1 MTPHDDFAF
10 EPIPGLPERPPL
22 GESILWQGSPR
33 WRGLALRA
41 FYIRP
46 VLIYLGVLMAWRVS
60 EGLSGG
66 GSLLGSVVYALD
78 LAPFLL
84 AALAV
89 LGGLAWA
96 FARSTI
102 YTITSRRVV
111 VRSGVALPMTVNIP
125 FKLIDGAGVKV
136 HADGTGDI
144 SLSLAKDANVS
155 RLALWPNHRPW
166 LLSRTEPMLRALR
179 NPEAVAR
186 ILGEAL
192 AVSAAG
198 SETTSTSPTSNPPAY
213 AGRPARQDAK
223 ATSPDGELAELAAAA
238 RMGGALS

>member
-1 MTPHDDFAF
+1 MTSHDDFAF
-10 EPIPGLPERPPL
+10 EPIPGLPERPPV
-22 GESILWQGSPR
+22 GETILWQGSPR

-46 VLIYLGVLMAWRVS
+46 VLAYFAVLMAWRVW
-60 EGLSGG
+60 EGLSNG
-66 GSLLGSVVYALD
+66 GSLLGAIVYALD
-78 LAPFLL
+78 LAPFL
-84 AALAV
+84 AAAVAV

-125 FKLIDGAGVKV
+125 FKLIDGASVKV

-144 SLSLAKDANVS
+144 PLKLAKDAAIS

-166 LLSRTEPMLRALR
+166 LLTSTEPMLRALR

-192 AVSAAG
+192 ASSASTVAPG
-198 SETTSTSPTSNPPAY
+198 IRMPGLTS
-213 AGRPARQDAK
+213 RPIRQDTPAN
-223 ATSPDGELAELAAAA
+223 DGELAGIATAA